1 MSSVRTVA
9 RTSDHSLEETATLR
23 VAYLGGDRPAEWPF
37 WGGRVRQSSVD
48 DGPMCMRVI
57 CRLHREADRLAVYT
71 FGSAVQPERGPKE
84 RMTVSA
90 PAFTD

>member
-1 MSSVRTVA
+1 
-9 RTSDHSLEETATLR
+9 
-23 VAYLGGDRPAEWPF
+23 
-37 WGGRVRQSSVD
+37 
-48 DGPMCMRVI
+48 MRVI
-57 CRLHREADRLAVYT
+57 CRLHQEADRLAVYT

>member
-1 MSSVRTVA
+1 MLHIREAIGLRT
-9 RTSDHSLEETATLR
+9 
-23 VAYLGGDRPAEWPF
+23 GPF
-37 WGGRVRQSSVD
+37 WAVERQSSVD

-57 CRLHREADRLAVYT
+57 CRLHQEADRLAVYT